1 LSASGEVYLDNML
14 LYDEPIMSIPQVWKN
29 KILIYPNPASNVV
42 MVKITDQS
50 IQHLQ
55 LYSLEGKLLQETKET
70 IMDITNVASGTYVL
84 KIKTGKDII
93 SYPLII
99 VH

>member
-1 LSASGEVYLDNML
+1 
-14 LYDEPIMSIPQVWKN
+14 
-29 KILIYPNPASNVV
+29 
-42 MVKITDQS
+42 
-50 IQHLQ
+50 
-55 LYSLEGKLLQETKET
+55 LEGKLLQETKET